1 MRKKKAAAVLLFIYI
16 LTFALGGV
24 GASAAAV
31 ECDGCV
37 ECDMKLS
44 SRLWELLFGK
54 EVETSGDTNLSLAP
68 GGDVFGA
75 KIVASY
81 VSIGDV
87 GEHKDLK
94 VGDIILK
101 VNGKAV
107 STVDEVKSAVEA
119 AGGRAITLTLL
130 RGGEEVKA
138 SITPKVEG
146 SEARLGITLRDG
158 AAGIG
163 TVTYIDK
170 ETGLFGGLGHAIC
183 DKDTGEVIELRSGVA
198 TKVILGG
205 VKRGASGS
213 PGELT
218 GILTKEVEGELYLNS
233 ECGIFGRLD
242 PKMLE
247 GITEIPVGKR
257 EDVHEGKA
265 EIISTLKNGKT
276 AKFTVEIHD
285 IDRDAEGN
293 KCFKVKVTDAALI
306 AISGGIVRGMS
317 GSPIIQDGKLIGAVT
332 HVLVGDPT
340 EGYGIFIDNMLKS
353 AENVNNSSQ
362 NAA

>member
-16 LTFALGGV
+16 LAFVLGGV
-24 GASAAAV
+24 GAHATAEE
-31 ECDGCV
+31 EC
-37 ECDMKLS
+37 EACDVKLS

-54 EVETSGDTNLSLAP
+54 EVETGGDSTMSLAP
-68 GGDVFGA
+68 GGEVFGA

-81 VSIGDV
+81 VSVSDA
-87 GEHKDLK
+87 GEHKNLK
-94 VGDIILK
+94 AGDIILK
-101 VNGKAV
+101 VNGKSV
-107 STVDEVKSAVEA
+107 STADEIKAAIEENGGKSLS
-119 AGGRAITLTLL
+119 LTLL
-130 RGGEEVKA
+130 RGGEE
-138 SITPKVEG
+138 ITVNIEPKVDG
-146 SEARLGITLRDG
+146 GVARLGISLRDG

-183 DKDTGEVIELRSGVA
+183 DKDTGEVIELRSGIA

-205 VKRGASGS
+205 VKRGTAGA

-218 GILTKEVEGELYLNS
+218 GILTKEVEGELYKNCD
-233 ECGIFGRLD
+233 CGIFGRLD
-242 PKMLE
+242 PSMLE

-285 IDRDAEGN
+285 IDRDADGN
-293 KCFKVKVTDAALI
+293 KCFKVKVTDQTLI

-340 EGYGIFIDNMLKS
+340 EGYGIFIDNML
-353 AENVNNSSQ
+353 
-362 NAA
+362 NAAQSQVMPKAA

>member
-1 MRKKKAAAVLLFIYI
+1 MSTHAAAE
-16 LTFALGGV
+16 
-24 GASAAAV
+24 
-31 ECDGCV
+31 EC
-37 ECDMKLS
+37 EPCDVKLS
-44 SRLWELLFGK
+44 SRLWELLFGRDI
-54 EVETSGDTNLSLAP
+54 ETNGDSALSLAP

-87 GEHKDLK
+87 GEHKNLK
-94 VGDIILK
+94 VGDVILK
-101 VNGKAV
+101 INGKTVA
-107 STVDEVKSAVEA
+107 STDDVKRAVENA
-119 AGGRAITLTLL
+119 ASGELSLTIL
-130 RGGEEVKA
+130 RGGEELSIK
-138 SITPKVEG
+138 ITPKVEG
-146 SEARLGITLRDG
+146 GVAKLGLSLRDG

-183 DKDTGEVIELRSGVA
+183 DKDTGEVIDLRSGVA

-293 KCFKVKVTDAALI
+293 KCFKVKVTDQALI

-332 HVLVGDPT
+332 HVLVANPT
-340 EGYGIFIDNMLKS
+340 EGYGIFIENML
-353 AENVNNSSQ
+353 
-362 NAA
+362 NAAQEQQLPKAA

>member
-16 LTFALGGV
+16 LAFVLGSVGV
-24 GASAAAV
+24 HATAEE
-31 ECDGCV
+31 EC
-37 ECDMKLS
+37 EACDVKLS

-54 EVETSGDTNLSLAP
+54 EVETGVDNTLSLAP

-101 VNGKAV
+101 VNDKSV
-107 STVDEVKSAVEA
+107 STVSEVKSAVESA
-119 AGGRAITLTLL
+119 SGKTIALTLL
-130 RGGEEVKA
+130 RGGEEKKV
-138 SITPKVEG
+138 SVTPEVEG
-146 SEARLGITLRDG
+146 GVARLGISLRDG

-183 DKDTGEVIELRSGVA
+183 DKDTGEVIDLRSGVA

-205 VKRGASGS
+205 VKRGAAGS

-218 GILTKEVEGELYLNS
+218 GILTKEVEGELYLNC

-242 PKMLE
+242 PSMLE
-247 GITEIPVGKR
+247 GATEIPVGKR

-285 IDRDAEGN
+285 IDRDATGN
-293 KCFKVKVTDAALI
+293 KCFKIKVTDTTLI

-340 EGYGIFIDNMLKS
+340 EGYGIFIDNML
-353 AENVNNSSQ
+353 
-362 NAA
+362 NAAQSQVMPKAA

>member
-24 GASAAAV
+24 GAFAAAE

-37 ECDMKLS
+37 ECDVKLS
-44 SRLWELLFGK
+44 SRLWELLFGR
-54 EVETSGDTNLSLAP
+54 EIETGGESNLSLAP

-119 AGGRAITLTLL
+119 AGGHAILLTLL
-130 RGGEEVKA
+130 RGGEEVKVNL
-138 SITPKVEG
+138 TPSVEG
-146 SEARLGITLRDG
+146 GKTRLGIVLRDG

-183 DKDTGEVIELRSGVA
+183 DRDTGEVIELRSGVA
-198 TKVILGG
+198 TKVVLGG
-205 VKRGASGS
+205 VKRGTAGA

-218 GILTKEVEGELYLNS
+218 GILTKEIDGELYKNW

-242 PKMLE
+242 ASMLE
-247 GITEIPVGKR
+247 GVTEIPVGR
-257 EDVHEGKA
+257 RDEVHEGGA
-265 EIISTLKNGKT
+265 EIISTLKNGKPQ
-276 AKFTVEIHD
+276 KFSVEIHD
-285 IDRDAEGN
+285 IDADATGN
-293 KCFKVKVTDAALI
+293 KCFKVKVTDDALV

-340 EGYGIFIDNMLKS
+340 EGYGIFIENML
-353 AENVNNSSQ
+353 
-362 NAA
+362 NAAQMPEARVS

>member
-1 MRKKKAAAVLLFIYI
+1 MKKKKAAAVLLFIYI
-16 LTFALGGV
+16 LTFALGGM
-24 GASAAAV
+24 STHAAAE
-31 ECDGCV
+31 EC
-37 ECDMKLS
+37 EPCDVKLS
-44 SRLWELLFGK
+44 SRLWELLFGRDI
-54 EVETSGDTNLSLAP
+54 ETNGDSTLSLAP

-119 AGGRAITLTLL
+119 AGGRAIELTLQ
-130 RGGEEVKA
+130 RGGEEIKA
-138 SITPKVEG
+138 SITPSIEG
-146 SEARLGITLRDG
+146 GTARLGITLRDG

-183 DKDTGEVIELRSGVA
+183 DKDTGEVIELKSGVA

-205 VKRGASGS
+205 VKRGAAGS

-218 GILTKEVEGELYLNS
+218 GILTKEIEGELYRNC

-247 GITEIPVGKR
+247 GVTEIPVGNR
-257 EDVHEGKA
+257 SDVHEGKA

-285 IDRDAEGN
+285 IDRDATGN
-293 KCFKVKVTDAALI
+293 KCFKIKVTDGTLI

-340 EGYGIFIDNMLKS
+340 EGYGIFIENMLNAAK
-353 AENVNNSSQ
+353 NVNNSSQ